1 MICIYEKLDFLQH
14 SKIFFLLLAYEYLF
28 PAIEMIIQT
37 LDEEASIEKKD
48 HTTEE
53 QLSSFHHGC
62 VADE

>member
-1 MICIYEKLDFLQH
+1 MKNLIFLQH

-48 HTTEE
+48 HTAEE
-53 QLSSFHHGC
+53 QLSSFRHRC